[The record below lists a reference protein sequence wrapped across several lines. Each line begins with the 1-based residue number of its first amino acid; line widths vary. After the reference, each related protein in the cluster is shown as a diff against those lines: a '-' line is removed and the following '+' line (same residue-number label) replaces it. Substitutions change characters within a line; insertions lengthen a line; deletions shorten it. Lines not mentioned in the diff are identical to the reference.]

1 MQNAG
6 PVGSQQ
12 MLVTFLF
19 PKKDVDRSN
28 TKGSE
33 TILQEEATHPPSM
46 MKYRSLSLLS
56 RDGVA

>member
-1 MQNAG
+1 
-6 PVGSQQ
+6 

-19 PKKDVDRSN
+19 PKKDVDKSHAN
-28 TKGSE
+28 GSE
-33 TILQEEATHPPSM
+33 TVLQEEATHPPSM

>member
-19 PKKDVDRSN
+19 PRKDVDRSN

-33 TILQEEATHPPSM
+33 TILQEATHPPSM